1 MRYATAIWN
10 YAEEGVRLPE
20 LVREF
25 VGFGYDTISFSSGN
39 FGDMKDPDVREA
51 ARVIEEQRLGVTVHC
66 AFDFGIEGVTKVL
79 ELFGDA
85 VLAVTFDPMSEV
97 DSCGMCFATGAMA
110 PAIAEILRRSEGSE
124 LRVGIEDL
132 PLDEKALE
140 RYREDL
146 GPLAEE
152 PRYGMLIDVGHLNMR
167 LRRWKYFA
175 GLPVAEYITRIP
187 VPIIEAHLHDN
198 NGEGDQHGYLGF
210 GNLDFA
216 AVAEGLKAAGFEGV
230 STVEIAPSFHGS
242 TPAAS
247 KPRAKESLAQ
257 WKALWE
263 A

>member
-10 YAEEGVRLPE
+10 YVEEGMRLSD

-25 VGFGYDTISFSSGN
+25 AGFGYDTISFSSGN
-39 FGDMKDPDVREA
+39 LGGARDEAMREA
-51 ARVIEEQRLGVTVHC
+51 AGVVDELGLGVTVHC
-66 AFDFGIEGVTKVL
+66 AFDFGVEGVTKAL
-79 ELFGDA
+79 GILRDA

-97 DSCGMCFATGAMA
+97 DSCGMSYATEQMA
-110 PAIAEILRRSEGSE
+110 PVVAEILRRTEGSQV
-124 LRVGIEDL
+124 RVGIEDL
-132 PLDEKALE
+132 PLDQKALD
-140 RYREDL
+140 RYRADL
-146 GPLAEE
+146 GPLTEN
-152 PRYGMLIDVGHLNMR
+152 PRYGMLVDVGHLNMR
-167 LRRWKYFA
+167 LRRWRYFA
-175 GLPVAEYITRIP
+175 GLSVEEYITRIP

-198 NGEGDQHGYLGF
+198 NGEGDQHAHLGF

-242 TPAAS
+242 TPAES
-247 KPRAKESLAQ
+247 KPHARESVER